1 MKTLKILDWPEKR
14 FYSETHPFH
23 RWKEQF
29 REQGLNVKYY
39 SNHLDKHLKDA
50 DFLIIHS
57 RYFDKGMN
65 INNGARQDEVQ
76 LINYLLEMRQ
86 ATEKLIWFD
95 AADSTGSSDFSLISY
110 VDVFLKKQLLKD
122 TAYYTDPYSNNDLR
136 IWLNTPDQKNCHRFH
151 PCPADQLYKI
161 RLGWNLGL
169 NDYRYF
175 GYKLSRLSNY
185 LSYSLYPLK
194 FTGVANERS
203 LDLTFRGTI
212 HKDGNGSDKVS
223 EQRNII
229 LKLFKKLNMKIAT
242 GPSIAKAKYWR
253 ELRDSKMSI
262 SPYGWGEI
270 CYRDFE
276 SFIAGSLLIK
286 PSMEHLDTYPNIFKP
301 NETYIPLSWDLKDL
315 PETLEHLIVNYG
327 KYRQIAQN
335 GQDMYKKAV
344 NDSHTYINQILNAIT
359 QQKKNKVVAP
369 TLLFSDTAH

>member
-1 MKTLKILDWPEKR
+1 MKTLKILDWPEQR

-23 RWKEQF
+23 RWKYQF
-29 REQGLNVKYY
+29 REQGLNVKCY

-50 DFLIIHS
+50 DYLIIHS
-57 RYFDKGMN
+57 RYFDKGKN
-65 INNGARQDEVQ
+65 INSGARQDEEQ
-76 LINYLLEMRQ
+76 LIYYLLEMRQ

-136 IWLNTPDQKNCHRFH
+136 IWLNTPEKKTCHRFQ
-151 PCPADQLYKI
+151 PCPADQLHKI
-161 RLGWNLGL
+161 RLGWNLAL
-169 NDYRYF
+169 HDYRYF

-194 FTGVANERS
+194 FTEAANERS

-223 EQRNII
+223 EQRNIT
-229 LKLFKKLNMKIAT
+229 LRLLKKLNMKIAT
-242 GPSIAKAKYWR
+242 GPSISKDKYWH
-253 ELRDSKMSI
+253 ELRNSKISI

-276 SFIAGSLLIK
+276 SFISGSLLIK
-286 PSMEHLDTYPNIFKP
+286 PSMEHLNTYPNIFKA
-301 NETYIPLSWDLKDL
+301 NETYIPVSWDLKDL
-315 PETLEHLIVNYG
+315 PEKLEHLIDNYYE
-327 KYRQIAQN
+327 YREIAQN
-335 GQDMYKKAV
+335 GQDLYRKAV
-344 NDSHTYINQILNAIT
+344 NDSEGYINQILKAIIR
-359 QQKKNKVVAP
+359 QPDYKQLAP
-369 TLLFSDTAH
+369 RLLFSATAQ